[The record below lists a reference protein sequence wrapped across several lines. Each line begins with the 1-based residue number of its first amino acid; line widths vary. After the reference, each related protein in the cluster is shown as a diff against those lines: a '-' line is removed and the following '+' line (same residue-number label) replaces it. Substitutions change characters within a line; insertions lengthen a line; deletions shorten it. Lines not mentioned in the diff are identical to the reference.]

1 MRVLSLMSC
10 SRCCRFIIVIV
21 MQESPI
27 EIALEKMMVFEYGD
41 FGEAPWI

>member
-1 MRVLSLMSC
+1 
-10 SRCCRFIIVIV
+10 